1 MIYRKW
7 NYLLWTEFYGGRDH
21 YEKILLGIL
30 AAILLLISFPVRSY
44 YGTMASDIIRLIGFI
59 LLIVFTAL
67 KYIGLKNKWISDV
80 WEGMQTGRK
89 IYGSIL
95 DNNLGIGDIYSYDY
109 TDLIRSGTF

>member
-67 KYIGLKNKWISDV
+67 KYIGLKNK
-80 WEGMQTGRK
+80 
-89 IYGSIL
+89 
-95 DNNLGIGDIYSYDY
+95 
-109 TDLIRSGTF
+109 